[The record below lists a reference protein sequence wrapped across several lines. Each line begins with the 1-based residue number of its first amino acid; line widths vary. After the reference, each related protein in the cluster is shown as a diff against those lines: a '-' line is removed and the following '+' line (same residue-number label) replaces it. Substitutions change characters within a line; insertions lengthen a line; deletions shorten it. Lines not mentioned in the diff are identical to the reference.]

1 MFLGS
6 PTLLPALLLALAL
19 DAGLGDP
26 AWLWQRIP
34 HPVALAGW
42 AIDQLDRALNRDE
55 APDLHRRIAGVAAL
69 SILMAA
75 SFGIGLLI
83 HALLNQISWGWLI
96 EAALMATLLAQNSLY
111 RHVEAVA
118 RALAD
123 GTLAEARDVVRHIV
137 GRDPESLDRPAVARA
152 AIESLAENF
161 ADGVLA
167 PLFWGLLFGLPG
179 MMAYKAA
186 NTADSMI
193 GHRTQRHEAF
203 GWASARF
210 DDLLNL
216 APARLSGLL
225 IALASFQSFGD
236 SVRVMLK
243 DAPRHRSPNAGWP
256 EAAMA
261 GALEIA
267 LAGPRT
273 YYGGRVGDSHW
284 VNEDGRRELGATD
297 IRNALALYLRAC
309 LIEAALVALLWILVR

>member
-1 MFLGS
+1 MLLG
-6 PTLLPALLLALAL
+6 TLDILPALLLALAL

-26 AWLWQRIP
+26 TWLWQRVS
-34 HPVALAGW
+34 HPVAVAGR
-42 AIDQLDRALNRDE
+42 AIEQLDRTLNRDE
-55 APDLHRRIAGVAAL
+55 APDLHRRIAGAAAV
-69 SILMAA
+69 SILLVA
-75 SFGIGLLI
+75 SFSIGMVIHLLLI
-83 HALLNQISWGWLI
+83 QFSWGWMI
-96 EAALMATLLAQNSLY
+96 EALLMATLLAQNSLY

-118 RALAD
+118 RALAT
-123 GTLAEARDVVRHIV
+123 GSLQQARHAVRHIV

-161 ADGVLA
+161 ADGVVA

-179 MMAYKAA
+179 MMVYKAA

-216 APARLSGLL
+216 IPARLSGLL
-225 IALASFQSFGD
+225 IAIASLRDFGAAVD
-236 SVRVMLK
+236 RMLK

-261 GALEIA
+261 GALGIA

-284 VNEDGRRELGATD
+284 VNEPGRREIGSGE
-297 IRNALALYLRAC
+297 IREALALYLRAC
-309 LIEAALVALLWILVR
+309 LLQAALVALLWILI

>member
-6 PTLLPALLLALAL
+6 VNVLPALLLALAL

-26 AWLWQRIP
+26 AWLWQRLP
-34 HPVALAGW
+34 HPVVLAGQT
-42 AIDQLDRALNRDE
+42 IERLDRALNRDE
-55 APDLHRRIAGVAAL
+55 APDLHRRIAGTAAL
-69 SILMAA
+69 SMLLAA

-83 HALLNQISWGWLI
+83 HLLLASFSWGWLI

-111 RHVEAVA
+111 RHVDAVA
-118 RALAD
+118 RAVAT
-123 GTLAEARDVVRHIV
+123 GSLAEAREAVRHIV
-137 GRDPESLDRPAVARA
+137 GRDPEGLDRQAVARA

-161 ADGVLA
+161 ADGVVA
-167 PLFWGLLFGLPG
+167 PLFWGVLLGLPG

-203 GWASARF
+203 GWAAARF

-216 APARLSGLL
+216 IPARLAGLS
-225 IALASFQSFGD
+225 IAIVSFRSIGNAIAA
-236 SVRVMLK
+236 MLK

-284 VNEDGRRELGATD
+284 VNEEGRREIGPTD

-309 LIEAALVALLWILVR
+309 LLQAALVALLWALT

>member
-1 MFLGS
+1 MILGS
-6 PTLLPALLLALAL
+6 ANLLPALLLALAL

-26 AWLWQRIP
+26 AWLWQRLT
-34 HPVALAGW
+34 HPVVLAGQ
-42 AIDQLDRALNRDE
+42 AITRLDLALNRDE
-55 APDLHRRIAGVAAL
+55 ALDLHRRIAGVAAL
-69 SILMAA
+69 TILLAA
-75 SFGIGLLI
+75 SFGIGLMI
-83 HALLNQISWGWLI
+83 HALLAQFSWGWLI

-111 RHVEAVA
+111 RHVDAVA
-118 RALAD
+118 SALAT
-123 GTLAEARDVVRHIV
+123 GTLQEARDAVRHIV

-152 AIESLAENF
+152 AVESLAENF
-161 ADGVLA
+161 ADGVVA

-216 APARLSGLL
+216 VPARLSGLL
-225 IALASFQSFGD
+225 IAIASLRSFPAAIQ
-236 SVRVMLK
+236 VMLK

-284 VNEDGRRELGATD
+284 VNEEGRREVSPTD

-309 LIEAALVALLWILVR
+309 LLQAALVALIWFLP

>member
-6 PTLLPALLLALAL
+6 ANVLPTLLLALAL

-26 AWLWQRIP
+26 AWLWRQVR
-34 HPVALAGW
+34 HPVVLAGQ
-42 AIDQLDRALNRDE
+42 AIEQLDRALNRDE

-69 SILMAA
+69 SILLAA
-75 SFGIGLLI
+75 SFGIGLVL
-83 HALLNQISWGWLI
+83 HFFLVQFAWGWLI
-96 EAALMATLLAQNSLY
+96 EAVLMATLLAQNSLY
-111 RHVEAVA
+111 RHVDAVA
-118 RALAD
+118 RALD
-123 GTLAEARDVVRHIV
+123 SGTLAEAREAVRHIV
-137 GRDPESLDRPAVARA
+137 GRDPEGLDRPAVARA

-161 ADGVLA
+161 ADGVVA
-167 PLFWGLLFGLPG
+167 PLFWGLLLGLPG

-203 GWASARF
+203 GWAAARF

-216 APARLSGLL
+216 IPARLSGLM
-225 IALASFQSFGD
+225 IAIVSFRSMGAAIAT
-236 SVRVMLK
+236 MLK

-273 YYGGRVGDSHW
+273 YYGGRAGNSRW
-284 VNEDGRRELGATD
+284 VNEEGRREIASTD

-309 LIEAALVALLWILVR
+309 LLQAAIVALLWALA

>member
-1 MFLGS
+1 MLLG
-6 PTLLPALLLALAL
+6 TLDILPALLLALAL
-19 DAGLGDP
+19 DAGVGDP
-26 AWLWQRIP
+26 TWLWQRIP
-34 HPVALAGW
+34 HPVAVAGQ
-42 AIDQLDRALNRDE
+42 AIAQLDRTLNRDE

-69 SILMAA
+69 SILLAA
-75 SFGIGLLI
+75 SFSMGMVLHLL
-83 HALLNQISWGWLI
+83 LTQFSWGWMI

-111 RHVEAVA
+111 RHVDEVA
-118 RALAD
+118 RALAT
-123 GTLAEARDVVRHIV
+123 GNLQQARDAVRHIV

-161 ADGVLA
+161 ADGVVA

-179 MMAYKAA
+179 MMAYKAV

-216 APARLSGLL
+216 IPARLSGLL
-225 IALASFQSFGD
+225 IAIASLRDFGAAVD
-236 SVRVMLK
+236 RMLK

-261 GALEIA
+261 GALGIA

-284 VNEDGRRELGATD
+284 VNEQGRREIGPGE
-297 IRNALALYLRAC
+297 IREALALYLRAC
-309 LIEAALVALLWILVR
+309 LLEAALVALLWILI

>member
-1 MFLGS
+1 MILGS
-6 PTLLPALLLALAL
+6 LNLLPALLLALAL
-19 DAGLGDP
+19 DAALGDP
-26 AWLWQRIP
+26 AWLWQQVR
-34 HPVALAGW
+34 HPVVLAGQ
-42 AIDQLDRALNRDE
+42 AIERLDRSLNRDE

-69 SILMAA
+69 SILLAA
-75 SFGIGLLI
+75 SFGIGMILHLFLVQF
-83 HALLNQISWGWLI
+83 AWGWMI
-96 EAALMATLLAQNSLY
+96 EGVLMATLLAQNSLY
-111 RHVEAVA
+111 HHVEAVG
-118 RALAD
+118 RALATGD
-123 GTLAEARDVVRHIV
+123 LYEAREAVSHIV

-161 ADGVLA
+161 ADGVVA
-167 PLFWGLLFGLPG
+167 PLFWGLLLGLPG
-179 MMAYKAA
+179 MMLYKAA

-203 GWASARF
+203 GWAAARF
-210 DDLLNL
+210 DDLLNYL
-216 APARLSGLL
+216 PARLAGLL
-225 IALASFQSFGD
+225 IALVSFS
-236 SVRVMLK
+236 SLRHAIAVMLR

-284 VNEDGRRELGATD
+284 VNEEGKRELGPTD

-309 LIEAALVALLWILVR
+309 LLQAALVALLWVLL

>member
-6 PTLLPALLLALAL
+6 PNLLPALLLALAL

-26 AWLWQRIP
+26 AWLWRRFP
-34 HPVALAGW
+34 HPVALAGQ
-42 AIDQLDRALNRDE
+42 AIERLDRALNRDE

-69 SILMAA
+69 SILLAA
-75 SFGIGLLI
+75 NFGIGLLI
-83 HALLNQISWGWLI
+83 HALLAQFSWGWLI
-96 EAALMATLLAQNSLY
+96 EGALMATLLAQNSLY

-118 RALAD
+118 RALATGD
-123 GTLAEARDVVRHIV
+123 LMQAREAVRHIV
-137 GRDPESLDRPAVARA
+137 GRDPEGLDRPAVARA

-161 ADGVLA
+161 ADGVVA

-216 APARLSGLL
+216 APARLAGLL
-225 IALASFQSFGD
+225 IALVSFQNFNAAIAT
-236 SVRVMLK
+236 MLK

-284 VNEDGRRELGATD
+284 VNEQGRREIGPTD
-297 IRNALALYLRAC
+297 IRNALALYLRAS
-309 LIEAALVALLWILVR
+309 LLQAALVALLWALF

>member
-6 PTLLPALLLALAL
+6 LNLLPALLLALAV

-26 AWLWQRIP
+26 AWLWQRVP
-34 HPVALAGW
+34 HPVVLAGQ
-42 AIDQLDRALNRDE
+42 AVERLDRALNRDE
-55 APDLHRRIAGVAAL
+55 APDIHRRIAGVAAL
-69 SILMAA
+69 SLLLAA

-83 HALLNQISWGWLI
+83 HALLAQFSWGWLI
-96 EAALMATLLAQNSLY
+96 EGALMATLMAQNSLY

-118 RALAD
+118 RALAT
-123 GTLAEARDVVRHIV
+123 GTLAQARDAVRHIV

-161 ADGVLA
+161 ADGVVA

-216 APARLSGLL
+216 VPARLAGLL
-225 IALASFQSFGD
+225 IAIASFRSFG
-236 SVRVMLK
+236 VAMTTMLK

-284 VNEDGRRELGATD
+284 VNEEGRREIGPTE
-297 IRNALALYLRAC
+297 IHNALALYLRAC
-309 LIEAALVALLWILVR
+309 LIQAALVALLWLAA